1 MHGVIFDMDG
11 VLVLTGP
18 AHYEAWRTA
27 AAADG
32 IDLSY
37 ETFSHTFGRTN
48 ADTIRMIWG
57 RELPAARVAEIAGAK
72 ERHFRSIAQR
82 DLPMAPGLMPLLES
96 LAARGVAMAVGSSAP
111 RENIEMIL
119 NQGQIRSFFRAVVD
133 GSQVQRGKPAPDVFL
148 LAARGIGIEPTR
160 CAVLED
166 APAGILAAI
175 AAGMTPIGIA
185 TTHPRG
191 DLSMA
196 GAREV
201 FRDLASIG
209 PEQLLNLIDQ
219 QARV

>member
-48 ADTIRMIWG
+48 PDVIRMIWE
-57 RELPAARVAEIAGAK
+57 RELPAARVAEIADSK
-72 ERHFRSIAQR
+72 ERHFRAIAER
-82 DLPMAPGLMPLLES
+82 ELPLAPGLVALLES
-96 LAARGVAMAVGSSAP
+96 LAARGVVMAVGSSAP

-119 NQGQIRSFFRAVVD
+119 DLGGIRRFFRAVVD
-133 GSQVQRGKPAPDVFL
+133 GSQVERGKPAPDVFL
-148 LAARGIGIEPTR
+148 LAARYAGIEPSR

-166 APAGILAAI
+166 APAGILAAV
-175 AAGMTPIGIA
+175 AASMTPIGIA
-185 TTHPRG
+185 TTHPG
-191 DLSMA
+191 DDLLAA

-201 FRDLASIG
+201 VNELGSLAAERI
-209 PEQLLNLIDQ
+209 LALIDG
-219 QARV
+219 RLR